1 MPFNN
6 LIMLNL
12 EIFCNLIYKEGI
24 KYIIG
29 VYNIPSKACRKL
41 PDKLAVLYYCLGIYP
56 LII

>member
-6 LIMLNL
+6 LTMLNL
-12 EIFCNLIYKEGI
+12 EILCNLIYKEGI

-41 PDKLAVLYYCLGIYP
+41 PDRLTVLHYCLGIYF